1 VARRRLS
8 IQARS
13 SVLIT
18 GGGGCV
24 SSINRSYLT
33 GAKQASASRT
43 CIIAPCPARGAGLNV
58 ERGAGCRC
66 AAQSSRRRW
75 WTPDAGR
82 RAGTPDAGH
91 PRHRSLVALVR
102 HRRRSGPCTADSDA
116 HRCGVAE
123 RGGIIEERRGS
134 GIISSETK
142 VAVSAKK
149 ATEFRVLP

>member
-1 VARRRLS
+1 MCSSDLRCGDRYANAIGRNRTHAGDHNAVCWFRFHTGRAPGARRRLS

-102 HRRRSGPCTADSDA
+102 HRRRSGLCTADGDA
-116 HRCGVAE
+116 H
-123 RGGIIEERRGS
+123 
-134 GIISSETK
+134 
-142 VAVSAKK
+142 
-149 ATEFRVLP
+149 